1 MPDIHLQL
9 MLSSNRDQSGLL
21 VAQDASNGR
30 VLGYFEALA
39 RGSQGPGDTQLQ
51 VNGNTPTGAY
61 QVTAIA
67 DTTSWNQNSYGPNGA
82 LRLSPTSGNARA
94 AEQLA
99 GREGLLIHG
108 GSVGNDGY
116 WRGAN
121 ELRATHGCVR
131 LRNED
136 MQRLNQV
143 LYDAGNDP
151 LAQQSRAIEV
161 TLTVAD
167 YEMSFVRP

>member
-9 MLSSNRDQSGLL
+9 MLSSDRNQSGVLI
-21 VAQDASNGR
+21 VQDASGR
-30 VLGYFEALA
+30 ALGHFEALA
-39 RGSQGPGDTQLQ
+39 RGSQGPGDTQMQ

-61 QVTAIA
+61 RVTALA
-67 DTTSWNQNSYGPNGA
+67 DTSSWNQNSYGPNGA
-82 LRLSPTSGNARA
+82 LRLSPASGNAQA

-99 GREGLLIHG
+99 GRTGLLSHG
-108 GSVGNDGY
+108 GSPGDAGY
-116 WRGAN
+116 WRGAD

-136 MQRLNQV
+136 MHRLTQV
-143 LYDAGNDP
+143 LYDAVNDP
-151 LAQQSRAIEV
+151 FVQQSRAIEV

-167 YEMSFVRP
+167 YEMSFMRP

>member
-1 MPDIHLQL
+1 L

-21 VAQDASNGR
+21 IARDTSTGR

-39 RGSQGPGDTQLQ
+39 RGSQGPGDTQTE
-51 VNGNTPTGAY
+51 VNGNTPTGNY
-61 QVTAIA
+61 RVTTIEN
-67 DTTSWNQNSYGPNGA
+67 TSTWNQNSYGPNGA
-82 LRLSPTSGNARA
+82 LRLLPISGNARA

-108 GSVGNDGY
+108 GSIGNQGY

-136 MQRLNQV
+136 MQRLGQV
-143 LYDAGNDP
+143 LYDAANDP
-151 LAQQSRAIEV
+151 LAQQSREIEV

-167 YEMSFVRP
+167 YQMSIMRP